1 MKRTFSFLSILV
13 LLASAGVPVASAS
26 TPKPGQACSKS
37 SQNTYVK
44 LNVYVCLHLG
54 NKYFWSNPVPIQ
66 IGTSP
71 TTSPSA
77 SPSPT
82 PTNTSDS
89 GGNFN
94 YSQLQTNSFGFVEQ
108 TALNTFIHLAAG
120 YYLTDF
126 YPIFVDPHGQ
136 VASFQMWMHIQMLS
150 APEENSLGISKTV
163 YAPYISGGLYK
174 IVTPAN
180 GLLSAQSIE
189 NDFANE
195 VASLPQELA
204 HPACLCT
211 DIGDA
216 YKLGVSALA
225 GEAGQGLLNRAF
237 AAVFNP
243 LAKPIEITEDP
254 AKYSS
259 MPFEAIPSP

>member
-1 MKRTFSFLSILV
+1 M
-13 LLASAGVPVASAS
+13 
-26 TPKPGQACSKS
+26 
-37 SQNTYVK
+37 
-44 LNVYVCLHLG
+44 YVCLHLG
-54 NKYFWSNPVPIQ
+54 SKYFWSNPVPIQ
-66 IGTSP
+66 IGANP
-71 TTSPSA
+71 LPSPSA
-77 SPSPT
+77 SPSPSAT
-82 PTNTSDS
+82 ADS
-89 GGNFN
+89 AGNFN
-94 YSQLQTNSFGFVEQ
+94 YSQLQTNSYGFVVQ
-108 TALNTFIHLAAG
+108 IALNTFIHLAAG

-180 GLLSAQSIE
+180 GFLSAQSIE
-189 NDFANE
+189 NDFATE

-204 HPACLCT
+204 HPGCLCT

-225 GEAGQGLLNRAF
+225 GEAGQGLLNKAF

-243 LAKPIEITEDP
+243 LANPIEITDDP
-254 AKYSS
+254 VKYSS

>member
-1 MKRTFSFLSILV
+1 MKRIFSFLSIV
-13 LLASAGVPVASAS
+13 ILLATAGSPVVNASI
-26 TPKPGQACSKS
+26 PKSGQPCTKS
-37 SQNTYVK
+37 SQNIYLK
-44 LNVYVCLHLG
+44 LNVYVCLHVG

-66 IGTSP
+66 VGATPAP
-71 TTSPSA
+71 TPPVSA

-82 PTNTSDS
+82 ATSDS

-94 YSQLQTNSFGFVEQ
+94 YSQLQNNKYGFVEQ
-108 TALNTFIHLAAG
+108 IATNTFIHLAAG
-120 YYLTDF
+120 YYLTAF
-126 YPIFVDPHGQ
+126 YPIFLDPHGQ

-150 APEENSLGISKTV
+150 APEENAKGISKIV

-174 IVTPAN
+174 VVTPSN
-180 GLLSAQSIE
+180 GLVSAQSIE

-211 DIGDA
+211 DFGDA

-225 GEAGQGLLNRAF
+225 GEAGQGLLNKAF

-243 LAKPIEITEDP
+243 LAKPIEITDDP
-254 AKYSS
+254 VKYSS
-259 MPFEAIPSP
+259 MPLEAFPSP